1 MNLFIE
7 VSERGAVF
15 MSLDKSVQLYR
26 KRYIPA
32 ECILLKDD
40 EIVDITD
47 DFILTKWRTLHPKPG
62 FSHGCS
68 CYYLNKGWKISKFY
82 AADNTLLYY
91 YCDITDYSYDEKTNS
106 LTVTDLL
113 ADVLVYPDGTV
124 KVVDLEE
131 LADCLEQGTI
141 TDKELCLSLRRLDE
155 LVNIIYAGNF
165 DTLTDPMKDL

>member
-1 MNLFIE
+1 M
-7 VSERGAVF
+7 R
-15 MSLDKSVQLYR
+15 LDKSVQLYR

-40 EIVDITD
+40 EIVDVTD

-82 AADNTLLYY
+82 AADNSLLYC
-91 YCDITDYSYDEKTNS
+91 YCDITDYSYDEATNS

-113 ADVLVYPDGTV
+113 ADVLVYPDGSV

-131 LADCLEQGTI
+131 LADCLEQNTI
-141 TDKELCLSLRRLDE
+141 SPQELCKSLRRLNE
-155 LVNIIYAGNF
+155 LLTIIYNGKFQEITAPL
-165 DTLTDPMKDL
+165 DKISQ

>member
-1 MNLFIE
+1 
-7 VSERGAVF
+7 

-40 EIVDITD
+40 EIVEITD
-47 DFILTKWRTLHPKPG
+47 DFILTKWHTLHPKPG

-82 AADNTLLYY
+82 DADNTLLYC
-91 YCDITDYSYDEKTNS
+91 YCDITDYTYDEKSNS

-113 ADVLVYPDGTV
+113 ADVLVYPDGSV

-131 LADCLEQGTI
+131 LADCLEQKII
-141 TDKELCLSLRRLDE
+141 TSDELCLSLRRLNE
-155 LVNIIYAGNF
+155 LLHSIYSGDFNALIAPLDKINEV
-165 DTLTDPMKDL
+165 